1 MKRWFI
7 ILLAVILLAT
17 LQLAWPTRLTFFYGR
32 PDLLLIFVIAAVFFL
47 DFRVALVTSI
57 LCGLFKDVFLPAGFG
72 LNTILFSISC
82 YTISKLSLQIS
93 TEPDIIRLGL
103 VFAAALLNNVISGL
117 VSVNSGALIPAGIF
131 LRSLII
137 PSVYTAALSP
147 LVFKL
152 AKKITS

>member
-1 MKRWFI
+1 MKKWLI
-7 ILLAVILLAT
+7 ILLTVVALAT
-17 LQLAWPTRLTFFYGR
+17 LQLSWPARLTFFYGR
-32 PDLLLIFVIAAVFFL
+32 PDLLLTFVIAAVFFL
-47 DFRVALVTSI
+47 DFRAALAISI

-72 LNTILFSISC
+72 LNTVLFSISC
-82 YTISKLSLQIS
+82 YAISKLSRQIS
-93 TEPDIIRLGL
+93 TEPGIIRLGL
-103 VFAAALLNNVISGL
+103 VLSAALLNNIISGL

-152 AKKITS
+152 AKKITA

>member
-1 MKRWFI
+1 MKK
-7 ILLAVILLAT
+7 LLLLLTVVFLAT
-17 LQLAWPTRLTFFYGR
+17 LQLAWPARLTFFYGR

-47 DFRVALVTSI
+47 DFRSALAISI

-72 LNTILFSISC
+72 LNTILFSVSC
-82 YTISKLSLQIS
+82 YAVSKLSLQIS
-93 TEPDIIRLGL
+93 TEPEIIRLGL
-103 VFAAALLNNVISGL
+103 VLAAALLNNIISGL

-152 AKKITS
+152 TKKITS

>member
-1 MKRWFI
+1 MKKWLI
-7 ILLAVILLAT
+7 ILLTVVVLAT
-17 LQLAWPTRLTFFYGR
+17 LQLTWPCRLTFFYGR
-32 PDLLLIFVIAAVFFL
+32 PDLFLISVIAAVFFL
-47 DFRVALVTSI
+47 DFKAALAISI
-57 LCGLFKDVFLPAGFG
+57 LCGLFKDAFLPAGFG

-82 YTISKLSLQIS
+82 YAISRLSLQIS

-103 VFAAALLNNVISGL
+103 VLVAALLNNIISGL

-137 PSVYTAALSP
+137 PSLYTAALSP

-152 AKKITS
+152 AKKITA

>member
-1 MKRWFI
+1 MKK
-7 ILLAVILLAT
+7 LLLLLTVVFLAT
-17 LQLAWPTRLTFFYGR
+17 LQIIWPARLTFFYGR

-47 DFRVALVTSI
+47 DFRVALAISI

-72 LNTILFSISC
+72 LNTILFSIWC
-82 YTISKLSLQIS
+82 YAISKLSLQIS
-93 TEPDIIRLGL
+93 TEPEIIRLGL
-103 VFAAALLNNVISGL
+103 VLAVALLNNIISGL

-137 PSVYTAALSP
+137 PSLYTAALSP

-152 AKKITS
+152 AKKLAA